1 MALSPRHLLVALC
14 AVTKLPFLRPAPVVL
29 LLTAIISGCHA
40 QTREEARPD
49 TRPNIV
55 LIMADD
61 MGYSDIG
68 SYGGEIDTPNV
79 DRLAAEGIRLS
90 QFYNAARCSPTRAS
104 LLTGLYPHQA
114 GLGHMPDEYAS
125 LVRKTFNSP
134 SYMDHL
140 ASDTATMAERLRKA
154 GYATFMS
161 GKWHL
166 GYERSAWPVARG
178 FDRSFALI
186 AGAMN
191 YYGYGVQLSGKEQ
204 DPPMA
209 VDDDV
214 YSPPRDGFFSTDAF
228 SDRAA
233 AFIRE
238 HEGAKPFF
246 LYLAYNA
253 PHWPLQAPPADVAKY
268 RGRYLKG
275 WDQIRRERYR
285 RLVDLGLIS
294 RTWDLAPRPDRVP
307 PWASVTEQ
315 EKQQWDLEMS
325 IYAAMIERMDA
336 GIGRVL
342 DALRERGLDEHTL
355 VIFLSDNGGAAED
368 PNRSRE
374 GAPLGGRDSY
384 EGYDIRGAHV
394 SSAPFRLTK
403 KYVHEGGI
411 ATPLIVRWP
420 ARIQRGG
427 EIHHEPSHIIDL
439 VPTLLDVAEV
449 VPQDR
454 VRDRA
459 ASPLEGTSLTPVLAS
474 EPLSTRTIY
483 WEHEGNR
490 AVRQGHWKLV
500 SEHPGDWELY
510 DMEKDRTELH
520 DLSGEEPEKA
530 RELIQLYER
539 WASRVG
545 AQPWTLIDR
554 AREQARSTTG
564 AR

>member
-1 MALSPRHLLVALC
+1 MRE
-14 AVTKLPFLRPAPVVL
+14 KERP
-29 LLTAIISGCHA
+29 
-40 QTREEARPD
+40 E

-68 SYGGEIDTPNV
+68 SYGGEVDTPNL
-79 DRLAAEGIRLS
+79 DRLAAEGIRFS
-90 QFYNAARCSPTRAS
+90 QFYNAARCTPTRAS

-114 GLGHMPDEYAS
+114 GLGHMPDGYAT
-125 LVRKTFNSP
+125 LVRKTFNSQ
-134 SYMDHL
+134 SYTDHL
-140 ASDTATMAERLRKA
+140 AYDTPTIAEMLRNG
-154 GYATFMS
+154 GYRTFMV

-166 GYERSAWPVARG
+166 GYDRPQWPVDRG

-191 YYGYGVQLSGKEQ
+191 YYGYGLQLSGKVQ

-209 VDDDV
+209 VDDHV

-228 SDRAA
+228 SNHAA

-238 HEGAKPFF
+238 HEGAEPFF

-253 PHWPLQAPPADVAKY
+253 PHWPLHAPAEDVAKY
-268 RGRYLKG
+268 RGRYMKG

-294 RTWDLAPRPDRVP
+294 RKWDLAPRPDRVP

-315 EKQQWDLEMS
+315 EEEQWDLEMS

-342 DALRERGLDEHTL
+342 GALRKRGLEEHTL

-374 GAPLGGRDSY
+374 GALLGGPDSY
-384 EGYDIRGAHV
+384 EGYDIRGAHL
-394 SSAPFRLTK
+394 SSSPFRLTK

-420 ARIQRGG
+420 ARIQHGG
-427 EIHHEPSHIIDL
+427 EIRHEPSHIIDL

-449 VPQDR
+449 TPQDS
-454 VRDRA
+454 VQSRA
-459 ASPLEGTSLTPVLAS
+459 TTPLEGASLTPVFAS
-474 EPLSTRTIY
+474 KPLPARTIY

-490 AVRQGHWKLV
+490 AVRQGRWKLV
-500 SEHPGDWELY
+500 SKHPGDWELY
-510 DMEKDRTELH
+510 DMQKDRTELY
-520 DLSGEEPEKA
+520 DLSHERPEKA
-530 RELIQLYER
+530 QELVGLYDR
-539 WASRVG
+539 WAARVG
-545 AQPWTLIDR
+545 AQPWERIDR
-554 AREQARSTTG
+554 AREQR
-564 AR
+564 R